1 LLHGTIIRNNHERDN
16 SVVVSPVPALTI
28 PLKRESGRCIE

>member
-16 SVVVSPVPALTI
+16 SAVVSPVSNPQF
-28 PLKRESGRCIE
+28 R